1 MENVLYSILGILIP
15 FAGTSIGSS
24 FVFFMKKNIS
34 DSINKIIV
42 GFASGVM
49 IAASIWS
56 LILPAVEMAESQ
68 GKVSWVPAAV
78 GFALRC
84 YIFGIYK

>member
-1 MENVLYSILGILIP
+1 MSNNTVVTLGILLP
-15 FAGTSIGSS
+15 FLGTILGAGM
-24 FVFFMKKNIS
+24 VFFLKKDLNA
-34 DSINKIIV
+34 KFQKFLL